1 MNGMRRRDTFLAP
14 LAAAFPAMAADTASG
29 DPQSVR
35 IFASGDGISRT
46 PAEYSALLT
55 KLTAD
60 DRVEPDNYSLG
71 GIVEKLEKRM
81 AQVLGKEA
89 AVWLPTGTLANQL
102 AIRLLCGTR
111 HRARGTAAASAQTKP
126 VDGER
131 DSGHT
136 RETDRR
142 HDALACMTYFT
153 TSPSSAI
160 LDRYLTCRL
169 A

>member
-1 MNGMRRRDTFLAP
+1 MHNERYAPTRYFLAP
-14 LAAAFPAMAADTASG
+14 LAAAFPAMAADTAAG

-71 GIVEKLEKRM
+71 GVVEKLEKRM

-111 HRARGTAAASAQTKP
+111 HRALVQAESHLYRDCGDCMQTLSGINLVPLAPGTRTFN
-126 VDGER
+126 
-131 DSGHT
+131 
-136 RETDRR
+136 DRR
-142 HDALACMTYFT
+142 GRG
-153 TSPSSAI
+153 SG
-160 LDRYLTCRL
+160 
-169 A
+169 